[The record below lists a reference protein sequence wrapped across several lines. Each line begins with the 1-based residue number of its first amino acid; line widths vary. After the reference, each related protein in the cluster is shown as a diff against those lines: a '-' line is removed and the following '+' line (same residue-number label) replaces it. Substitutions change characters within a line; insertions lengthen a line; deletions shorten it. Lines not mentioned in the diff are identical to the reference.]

1 MDIPNAFMT
10 STPML
15 PIRAKTPDNE
25 TPPNLQDSPPTTPG
39 FLSPDSG
46 YGSAEAT
53 PAKISAF
60 LDEPF
65 DFCCSYTLDGSFAD
79 SDDYRINDI
88 TNECPRSALFSPEQ
102 KLLSLAANTIEQKS
116 AKIKTAAK
124 AASVR
129 QSHKARVGLPSCF
142 YTTYSSRSSR
152 RRRSDSPSLSLLSNS
167 LSSTSIRAPD
177 RFVHPRDSDCAAF
190 DLGER
195 SRLTKAAQDLTD
207 VEKLLRNDRISLDSF
222 FNSAVRTIPVPTF
235 ADARQEIRR
244 RHQWPPQTRTRTTL
258 MPGQED
264 DDPESE
270 FHQRLVQGPVWS
282 VGTVPPIV
290 GAVDNG
296 HGSLVQTGTTA
307 PFFTSTFVRNLLQ
320 PSTDIEKHRGRI
332 AAALDFDRASRL
344 LQCNIDRGV
353 LKLQCKNVFS
363 VPIPGGKDRQQ
374 LQPKIAKTKWNGV
387 VWVKENKDGSKSCCA
402 DKKLQAFAFFSL
414 KIHRETKQ
422 FKEKKA
428 DECRPLR
435 YVDIDRPLSS
445 TYGLQKSSNIILC
458 SILSAPNYRDDFYCS
473 LLAYCPTT
481 GTVAVGLADL
491 LYTWSEAEGAA
502 HLNGGNNSQIWLTCM
517 AFSSE
522 EGGRGILAFGRS
534 NNVFGLMAVE
544 EANNAR
550 MLIEE
555 SSSISCLSWRPTCT
569 MRPSKNPNKPGILVS
584 TEDLLV
590 GTDSGLVLY
599 YVIEWPK
606 KTQVDKENWQG
617 DITLV
622 ARISVHN
629 QQVCGISWA
638 PDGESFA
645 TGGNDNNCC
654 FFYTN
659 NVLPPACHLKSNGE
673 FSDSQSSRAVS
684 SDLADSSLVMKLSNG
699 SEYHERVKNRHYVRH
714 LNRGTETW
722 RWEHGAAVKAIAFC
736 PWQDGLV
743 ATGGGSSD
751 RCIRF
756 FHSASGTALATIF
769 VSAQVTSLIWSTTRR
784 EIAATFGFTH
794 PIHPIRIA
802 VYSWPDCKQ
811 VAAIPWEGNHR
822 ALYGVSCSHSGRRHS
837 RKPKGKEK
845 SATHKLKDGCIAVAS
860 SEANIRFYELWPSD
874 EKPILTGVGM
884 LGGSDILED
893 LEGIQKDGDI
903 IR

>member
-10 STPML
+10 SLPTL

-25 TPPNLQDSPPTTPG
+25 TAPSLQDLPPITPG
-39 FLSPDSG
+39 FSSLDSG
-46 YGSAEAT
+46 YGSAEPT
-53 PAKISAF
+53 PTKISVY

-65 DFCCSYTLDGSFAD
+65 DYCCSYTLDGSFAD

-88 TNECPRSALFSPEQ
+88 TNECPRSALLSPEQ
-102 KLLSLAANTIEQKS
+102 KLLSLAANTIKQRSTKLQKAS
-116 AKIKTAAK
+116 KN
-124 AASVR
+124 ASVR
-129 QSHKARVGLPSCF
+129 QSNKARVGLPSCF
-142 YTTYSSRSSR
+142 YTTCSPKLSR
-152 RRRSDSPSLSLLSNS
+152 RRRSDSLSSSLLSTS

-195 SRLTKAAQDLTD
+195 FHLTKAAQDLTA
-207 VEKLLRNDRISLDSF
+207 VEKLLRNDRISSDVF
-222 FNSAVRTIPVPTF
+222 FNSAASTIPVPTF
-235 ADARQEIRR
+235 ADARQEIRH
-244 RHQWPPQTRTRTTL
+244 RHQWLPQTRTRTTL

-270 FHQRLVQGPVWS
+270 FHQRLIQGPVWS

-290 GAVDNG
+290 GAIDNG
-296 HGSLVQTGTTA
+296 RGSLVQTGTTA
-307 PFFTSTFVRNLLQ
+307 PFFTSTFVKNLLQ
-320 PSTDIEKHRGRI
+320 PSTDIEMHCGRI

-353 LKLQCKNVFS
+353 FKLQYENIFS
-363 VPIPGGKDRQQ
+363 VPVPGANKRQQ
-374 LQPKIAKTKWNGV
+374 LQSKIAKSKWNGA
-387 VWVKENKDGSKSCCA
+387 VWVKEKKDGKM
-402 DKKLQAFAFFSL
+402 
-414 KIHRETKQ
+414 KQ
-422 FKEKKA
+422 IEAKKA
-428 DECRPLR
+428 DEYRPLR

-445 TYGLQKSSNIILC
+445 TYGLQNISNIILC

-491 LYTWSEAEGAA
+491 LYTWSESEGAA
-502 HLNGGNNSQIWLTCM
+502 HLNGGNNSQIWLTCL

-599 YVIEWPK
+599 YVIEWPEK
-606 KTQVDKENWQG
+606 SQVDEDNWQG

-629 QQVCGISWA
+629 QQICGISWA

-659 NVLPPACHLKSNGE
+659 NVLPPTYHLRGNGE

-684 SDLADSSLVMKLSNG
+684 SDLANSSLVMKQSNG
-699 SEYHERVKNRHYVRH
+699 SEVRERVKNRHYVRQ

-722 RWEHGAAVKAIAFC
+722 RWEHGAAVKAIDFC

-756 FHSASGTALATIF
+756 FHSTSGTPLATIF
-769 VSAQVTSLIWSTTRR
+769 VSAQVTSLVWSTTRR

-794 PIHPIRIA
+794 PIHPVRIA

-811 VAAIPWEGNHR
+811 VAAIPWEGKHR
-822 ALYGVSCSHSGRRHS
+822 ALYGISCSQSGRRHG
-837 RKPKGKEK
+837 RKPKSKERP
-845 SATHKLKDGCIAVAS
+845 ATHKLKDGCIAVAS
-860 SEANIRFYELWPSD
+860 SEANIKFYELWPSD
-874 EKPILTGVGM
+874 DKPILTGVGM